1 MYTAKYA
8 QKCPKIGFFSIFS
21 KTLHQFFFIFCT
33 ILEAYKTFNLM
44 HSLTHRKI
52 WLLSFGVP
60 KMSKIAKIS
69 IFGAY
74 IQFGLSDFFYFL
86 HKSKS
91 VCVKLIN
98 AKKLNVTVFDLPRR
112 GSKIVKN
119 AQKQGFLQFSQ
130 KRFIRFF

>member
-8 QKCPKIGFFSIFS
+8 QKCPKQGFLQFSQKRFIR
-21 KTLHQFFFIFCT
+21 FFLIFCP
-33 ILEAYKTFNLM
+33 ILEANETFDLM

-52 WLLSFGVP
+52 SLLSYGVP
-60 KMSKIAKIS
+60 KMQKIAKIS

-74 IQFGLSDFFYFL
+74 IQFGSSDFFYFL

-98 AKKLNVTVFDLPRR
+98 AKKLIVTVFALSHR
-112 GSKIVKN
+112 GSKIGKN
-119 AQKQGFLQFSQ
+119 ASLDFFDFLHN
-130 KRFIRFF
+130 IRGI